1 MNSLLDENIG
11 IAKVSVKR
19 NLGFRLAM
27 ASSGFA
33 LIGTFLNWVVALAL
47 MITYNKD
54 HENLTNAEIEWRDEI
69 KKRELVAIKTSLG
82 NVLYKQTHLKYMKAR
97 IGGKVSNNNAFAA
110 WPK

>member
-1 MNSLLDENIG
+1 
-11 IAKVSVKR
+11 
-19 NLGFRLAM
+19 
-27 ASSGFA
+27 
-33 LIGTFLNWVVALAL
+33 

-97 IGGKVSNNNAFAA
+97 IGGKVSINNAFAV
-110 WPK
+110 

>member
-1 MNSLLDENIG
+1 MNSFLDENIG
-11 IAKVSVKR
+11 IAKVSIKR

-33 LIGTFLNWVVALAL
+33 LIGTCLNWVVALAL

-110 WPK
+110 